1 MNRIAGRHEK
11 GMPVRGREKDPL
23 SGKVNESVLPGK
35 RSALLPWLVSGICIF
50 AVLYGTSDVAL
61 FWLPP
66 FAGVDMRSQLSA
78 DYSGWAFLVLQPV
91 DPSVID
97 EIKQERGL
105 PEQIIIDG
113 SFWPTSN
120 GTNITSSMGSGTPV
134 STSMVT
140 FETPL
145 SSATAIQPPHTST
158 PVPTNP
164 IVTPEPVVT
173 LQAIKTS
180 VPTNVVNPANNS
192 NSKPRKTPKP
202 EKTSKPPKEPKH

>member
-1 MNRIAGRHEK
+1 MNRIAGRHDN
-11 GMPVRGREKDPL
+11 GLPVRRRDKDSV
-23 SGKVNESVLPGK
+23 SGKVTEPGLYKK
-35 RSALLPWLVSGICIF
+35 RSTLLPWLVSGICIF

-66 FAGVDMRSQLSA
+66 FAGVDMRSQLTA
-78 DYSGWAFLVLQPV
+78 DYSRWTFLVLQPV
-91 DPSVID
+91 DPSVIE

-113 SFWPTSN
+113 SFWPTLNS
-120 GTNITSSMGSGTPV
+120 TNITSLMVSGTPV
-134 STSMVT
+134 STSVIT
-140 FETPL
+140 SETPL
-145 SSATAIQPPHTST
+145 SIATAIQPPHTST

-180 VPTNVVNPANNS
+180 VPTNVVNPGNNS
-192 NSKPRKTPKP
+192 TSKPRKTPKP
-202 EKTSKPPKEPKH
+202 QKTSKPPKEPKN